1 MLRSLRLRLLLPI
14 IATALLAAVLVA
26 IASYS
31 LGSLWAEREIEDR
44 FNAIRLTLAQ
54 ANYPLNAV
62 VLDSLAQLTRA
73 ELIGLD
79 QQNRAVYS
87 TVDDD
92 SGNVVLMG
100 DMVPGT
106 ITQIQQQRY
115 RVFHFPMAR
124 NPSLQDR
131 VASVAV
137 LFNESQIE
145 ASRRR
150 ALLLPLVTGLS
161 TIIALTTIT
170 YVLASRLVRRIRK
183 LQLQVESVA
192 SGDFKSSVSDEE
204 ADELGRLGSAVDS
217 MAGQLDQLWKQV
229 NRQQS
234 EKLLHQIA
242 GGMAHQLRNS
252 LTGARMAVELH
263 ARDCQS
269 GDKVGMDVAIHQ
281 IEVSEDYVR
290 RLLLVASGRQDEDRP
305 LNVVDCFEDVKR
317 SLSPVAEHQK
327 IDLRWTVSGNDS
339 KEPFDVADGP
349 TWIAAATNLVH
360 NAMQAGDRV
369 TVELS
374 LLQSM
379 ARLKITDNGNG
390 IPDEVAKEL
399 FEPFVTSKPEGM
411 GLGLSVVKRA
421 AERLGGEV
429 GWRRDSDLTIFQF
442 DVPSRRPNHGG
453 IPHE

>member
-305 LNVVDCFEDVKR
+305 LNVVDCFEDVRR

-327 IDLRWTVSGNDS
+327 IELQWTVSGNDPI
-339 KEPFDVADGP
+339 EAFDVADGP